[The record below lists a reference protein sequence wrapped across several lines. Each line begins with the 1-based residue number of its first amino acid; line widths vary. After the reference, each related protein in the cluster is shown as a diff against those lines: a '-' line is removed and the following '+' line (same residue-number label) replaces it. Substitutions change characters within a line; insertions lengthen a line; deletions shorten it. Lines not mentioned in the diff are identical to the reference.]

1 MRRLCLLFVSLLS
14 ASGQVTWQDYERAT
28 ESRSKYARLLTG
40 SASNFTYM
48 PDSTMLSYRVTVEG
62 GARFVLF
69 DTKSK
74 AKQPA
79 FDHDRLA
86 ESLSKAV
93 PGKYTGITLPF
104 QSFTYVDGR
113 NSIRFDLLTSSY
125 QCRITD
131 YQCKKLDPAEMGMQ
145 RRPPAAEEDAPA
157 EPENQVFDGIFFEYP
172 QQGAGGRRNGP
183 ENAGDKVLTS
193 PDGKYD
199 ALIQNYNVFLREHGK
214 QEARPLSYDGS
225 EGNYYTFASLLWSPD
240 SKHLVAYHTRPGYK
254 REVHYIE
261 SSPKDQLQP
270 KHSTIDYNKP
280 GDVLDQALPTL
291 FDIAGSRQTNIDST
305 LFPNAFS
312 MTRPAWRKDS
322 RSFTFAYN
330 QRGHQLY
337 RIVEVGTTGKARAV
351 ITEESKTFIE
361 YRPLAATMADT
372 GKTYRLDL
380 NDGKEIL
387 WMSERDGWA
396 HLYLFDGITGKIK
409 NQVTKGEWVVR
420 SVDKVDEAKR
430 QIWFSAS
437 GMNAGEDPYF
447 THYYRINFDGTG
459 LTKLS
464 EAPGNHKVTFA
475 PDMSTYVDEWSTTSQ
490 PAISQLRETATGK
503 VLAELEKGDD
513 SKLRAAGWS
522 APEVFT
528 AKGRDGKTDIWGVI
542 WKPRGFDPAKKYPV
556 IEYIYAG
563 PQGSFVPKTFSAAVQ
578 PLTELGFVVAQ
589 MDGMGTNNRSKAFHD
604 VAFQNLGDAGF
615 PDRIL
620 WHKAVAAKYGWY
632 DISRVGIFGTSAG
645 GQNAL
650 GGMLFHPEF
659 YKAAVS
665 NSGCHDNR
673 MDKIWWNE
681 LWMGWPLGPH
691 YAASSNVDNAYR
703 LEGKLLLVVGEMD
716 TNVDPTS
723 TFQVVNALMQAN
735 KKFDLLFV
743 PGGGHGSGGLFGT
756 RLQFDFFVHHL
767 LGQEPP
773 KWQAANDK
781 AGQTDRTM

>member
-1 MRRLCLLFVSLLS
+1 MRSLTLLFLSVLS
-14 ASGQVTWQDYERAT
+14 AYGQVTWQDYKRDTGSAA
-28 ESRSKYARLLTG
+28 KYTRLLTG
-40 SASNFTYM
+40 AASGFTYTPDSASVA
-48 PDSTMLSYRVTVEG
+48 YRVTVEG

-69 DTKSK
+69 DRKSK
-74 AKQPA
+74 TKKAA
-79 FDHDRLA
+79 FDHQQLA
-86 ESLSKAV
+86 ASLSRVV
-93 PGKYTGITLPF
+93 PGKFTAITLPF
-104 QSFTYVDGR
+104 RSFTYVDGG
-113 NSIRFDLLTSSY
+113 NSIRFDLGTASF
-125 QCRITD
+125 QCRLSD
-131 YQCKKLDPAEMGMQ
+131 SQCRKLDPAEAGF
-145 RRPPAAEEDAPA
+145 RRGPEADEDAPA
-157 EPENQVFDGIFFEYP
+157 EPENPVVDGIFFEYP
-172 QQGAGGRRNGP
+172 QQGAGGARRNGP
-183 ENAGDKVLTS
+183 ENGAERVATS

-199 ALIQNYNVFLREHGK
+199 AFIQNYNVYLREHGK
-214 QEARPLSYDGS
+214 TVARPLSYDGS

-240 SKHLVAYHTRPGYK
+240 SSRLVAYHTRPGYK

-280 GDVLDQALPTL
+280 GDVLDQALATL
-291 FDIAGSRQTNIDST
+291 FDIAGKKQIQIDSA

-312 MTRPAWRKDS
+312 LTRAAWRKDS
-322 RSFTFAYN
+322 RAFTFGYN

-337 RIVEVGTTGKARAV
+337 RIVEVDTAGRARAV

-372 GKTYRLDL
+372 GKIYRADIE
-380 NDGKEIL
+380 DGKEVI

-396 HLYLFDGITGKIK
+396 HLYLFDGVTGRVK
-409 NQVTKGEWVVR
+409 NQITKGEWVVR
-420 SVDKVDEAKR
+420 SVEKVDEAKR

-437 GMNAGEDPYF
+437 GMNPGEDPYF
-447 THYYRINFDGTG
+447 VHYYRTNFDGTG
-459 LTKLS
+459 LVKLS

-475 PDMSTYVDEWSTTSQ
+475 PDMLTYVDEWSTTSQ
-490 PAISQLRETATGK
+490 PSVAQLRETASGAVIST
-503 VLAELEKGDD
+503 LEKTDA
-513 SKLRAAGWS
+513 SKLMAAGWI

-528 AKGRDGKTDIWGVI
+528 AKGRDQKTDIWGVI
-542 WKPRGFDPAKKYPV
+542 WKPRNFDPAKKYPV

-563 PQGSFVPKTFSAAVQ
+563 PQGSFVPKTFSASVQ

-589 MDGMGTNNRSKAFHD
+589 IDGMGTNNRSKAFHD

-620 WHKAVAAKYGWY
+620 WHKAVAAKYRWY

-703 LEGKLLLVVGEMD
+703 LEGKLLLIVGEMD
-716 TNVDPTS
+716 TNVDPSS
-723 TFQVVNALMQAN
+723 TLQVVNALMQAN

-773 KWQAANDK
+773 KWQASRENS
-781 AGQTDRTM
+781 GTGERTM